1 MKLTEHFTLEEM
13 LHSDTAEK
21 KKRENRINAAEVDNL
36 VRLCQKVLEP
46 LRAHFGVPIKI
57 NSGFR
62 CQALNKAVGGA
73 TNSYHTKGR
82 AVDIP
87 MHPGW
92 LAYIRDHLPHT
103 ELINKGTWIHVPSLI
118 SSVCGRWSRMYANQ
132 PGLIGMS
139 TALPFVW

>member
-1 MKLTEHFTLEEM
+1 MNLSPHFTLEEM

-21 KKRENRINAAEVDNL
+21 KKIENRINAVEVNNL
-36 VRLCQKVLEP
+36 VRLCTKVLEP
-46 LRAHFGVPIKI
+46 LREHFGTPVKI

-73 TNSYHTKGR
+73 ANSYHTKGR

-103 ELINKGTWIHVPSLI
+103 ELINEGTWIHI
-118 SSVCGRWSRMYANQ
+118 
-132 PGLIGMS
+132 
-139 TALPFVW
+139 AL